1 VFVVPGVGESAT
13 DVYYEIRIT
22 ATDSFGLSTTASANV
37 LPELSTLSLATDPP
51 GLTLTVD
58 GTPVTT
64 PKDIFGVIGFQHE
77 VDAPVQQSGGVYY
90 EFDHWSSGGS
100 QKQKASIPQVP
111 KTMTAFFRAQQPFAA
126 EYFSNKFLQGDPI
139 LTRAD
144 QNINFTWNQF
154 SPDPSIP
161 VDNFSARWTKQQFFP
176 FGRYKFTTATDDG
189 VRLFID
195 GQLVIDKWI
204 DQGETAYSATLDI
217 SEGFHEIKMEYYEAG
232 GGAIARL
239 SWALTP
245 DQPTPP
251 PVFSGYKGEYY
262 SSIDLSGPPTLVR
275 DDSTVHFDWGQG
287 SPDPSIP
294 PDRFSVRWT
303 KKTTLTSGLYRF
315 TTATDDGVRLY
326 VDGENILNS
335 WVNQAVTTYVTE
347 KYVQA
352 GEHEI
357 KMEYYERAGGAI
369 ANLSYQKVADTAPPP
384 PPPTEGYT
392 AKYWNTGSGSEP
404 AIPTTVPDLVV
415 TEPEIAHSWEYTS
428 PGPGIH
434 SDHFVVQWTKSQ
446 SFEEGNYYFST
457 LSDDGM
463 RVFIDDLPLIDAWN
477 DHGLTM
483 SSKNMRMSAG
493 VHEVRVEYYENGGGA
508 TAQFRF
514 IKKEVPNAFAAE
526 YFNNSSLTG
535 TPVLTNTSAALNYI
549 WGLGSPDPIV
559 SVDHFSARFTKQQSY
574 PPGTHTFTVQSDD
587 GVRLYLNDQLII
599 DQWNDH
605 ALTTS
610 SVSVDLVG
618 GVYSLRIEYYENT
631 GEAGL
636 SFEEN

>member
-1 VFVVPGVGESAT
+1 
-13 DVYYEIRIT
+13 
-22 ATDSFGLSTTASANV
+22 
-37 LPELSTLSLATDPP
+37 
-51 GLTLTVD
+51 
-58 GTPVTT
+58 
-64 PKDIFGVIGFQHE
+64 
-77 VDAPVQQSGGVYY
+77 
-90 EFDHWSSGGS
+90 
-100 QKQKASIPQVP
+100 
-111 KTMTAFFRAQQPFAA
+111 
-126 EYFSNKFLQGDPI
+126 
-139 LTRAD
+139 
-144 QNINFTWNQF
+144 
-154 SPDPSIP
+154 
-161 VDNFSARWTKQQFFP
+161 
-176 FGRYKFTTATDDG
+176 
-189 VRLFID
+189 
-195 GQLVIDKWI
+195 
-204 DQGETAYSATLDI
+204 
-217 SEGFHEIKMEYYEAG
+217 
-232 GGAIARL
+232 
-239 SWALTP
+239 
-245 DQPTPP
+245 
-251 PVFSGYKGEYY
+251 
-262 SSIDLSGPPTLVR
+262 
-275 DDSTVHFDWGQG
+275 
-287 SPDPSIP
+287 
-294 PDRFSVRWT
+294 
-303 KKTTLTSGLYRF
+303 
-315 TTATDDGVRLY
+315 
-326 VDGENILNS
+326 
-335 WVNQAVTTYVTE
+335 
-347 KYVQA
+347 
-352 GEHEI
+352 
-357 KMEYYERAGGAI
+357 
-369 ANLSYQKVADTAPPP
+369 
-384 PPPTEGYT
+384 
-392 AKYWNTGSGSEP
+392 
-404 AIPTTVPDLVV
+404 
-415 TEPEIAHSWEYTS
+415 
-428 PGPGIH
+428 
-434 SDHFVVQWTKSQ
+434 VVQWTKSQ

-477 DHGLTM
+477 DHGPTM